1 MDVRHCIL
9 KYSQQTK
16 SSQEPTCVSL
26 FPMSFRHRLRLLFVS
41 GPEANR
47 NAPERGK
54 RGERSENTKWGP
66 LRLGPTPN
74 KYEEDI
80 DGLIF
85 FMIIQHYSVSLSSII
100 IHDILSIIIQD
111 V

>member
-9 KYSQQTK
+9 KYYQQTK
-16 SSQEPTCVSL
+16 SSQIQHVSV
-26 FPMSFRHRLRLLFVS
+26 FFRHRLRLLFVS

-74 KYEEDI
+74 MKRI
-80 DGLIF
+80 L
-85 FMIIQHYSVSLSSII
+85 MVLYSS
-100 IHDILSIIIQD
+100 
-111 V
+111 